1 MNNFKRVLAF
11 LCSATLIVGSSV
23 TAFAEDPAPASGTTP
38 ATTEAGAGH
47 IVAYSVDTVTVPT
60 AVKVSFNPQGWDFA
74 IRGTGNAAV
83 TSNNQIVSLNYGIA
97 SAATLDK
104 KIKVSFTA
112 APAANATGTKDVV
125 FVDSAEEA
133 QAKSESNTK
142 GAAPGE
148 YKMYLAVAPSTAAVA
163 AGYATDGT
171 EKAFEV
177 DSSKASTVTTAL
189 LGDVKMTA
197 ATVGAQAFKDNKAEI
212 SYKLNK
218 AVYALKDDAEIN
230 FATTD
235 ISNMFDTTTLGSIV
249 GFTFVGAMNPNVDWT
264 KAKVSAIA
272 ITPVYEVEDADGT
285 ETVITGDDAPYNVIG
300 GTAAATE
307 VQTSY
312 DSSATTYSI
321 SLPDGTSI
329 SAVSD
334 VTNLKVDGA
343 AFTGTINKNASGT
356 KIKLTRDDVK
366 TAATAAG
373 TWSTGNLTITFTI
386 NGTNYTTSFNKG

>member
-23 TAFAEDPAPASGTTP
+23 TAFAEDPAPTSGTTP
-38 ATTEAGAGH
+38 ATTTGGAGN
-47 IVAYSVDTVTVPT
+47 IVAYSVETVTVPT
-60 AVKVSFNPQGWDFA
+60 AVKVSFNPQGWTFTK
-74 IRGTGNAAV
+74 RGTGDDAV
-83 TSNNQIVSLNYGIA
+83 TSTDQIVSLNYGIA
-97 SAATLDK
+97 SDATLDK

-112 APAANATGTKDVV
+112 VPAANATGTKDVV

-171 EKAFEV
+171 ETAFEV
-177 DSSKASTVTTAL
+177 DSTSKASTVTTTL

-197 ATVGAQAFKDNKAEI
+197 ATVGVQAFKDNKAEI

-218 AVYALKDDAEIN
+218 AVYELKDDAEIT

-235 ISNMFDTTTLGSIV
+235 ISNMFNTTTLGSVV

-285 ETVITGDDAPYNVIG
+285 ETTLTGDGAPYNVIG
-300 GTAAATE
+300 AAAASTLALE
-307 VQTSY
+307 LV
-312 DSSATTYSI
+312 SA
-321 SLPDGTSI
+321 
-329 SAVSD
+329 
-334 VTNLKVDGA
+334 
-343 AFTGTINKNASGT
+343 
-356 KIKLTRDDVK
+356 
-366 TAATAAG
+366 
-373 TWSTGNLTITFTI
+373 TGNLRYTFPESGRPTGSLTAVTI
-386 NGTNYTTSFNKG
+386 NGTSRAGAISAGNILYNASNGNFIITKTAVDNTDIGIVEGRTTVVATIGETQYTFTY